1 MAIIEHK
8 RDTGRVA
15 TAASSTLCQGSRSG
29 VDEPDVV
36 SRAITRSHGITS
48 WDFIRKQVVWVFL
61 MGLAQVLVLR
71 EHSRPSCLNERQLGM
86 LLHRSAHSVKDS

>member
-29 VDEPDVV
+29 VDEADVV

-48 WDFIRKQVVWVFL
+48 WDFIIKQVVWVFYDGVSA
-61 MGLAQVLVLR
+61 GLGFEGAFSAV
-71 EHSRPSCLNERQLGM
+71 M
-86 LLHRSAHSVKDS
+86 LE

>member
-15 TAASSTLCQGSRSG
+15 TVASSTLFQRSRSG

-36 SRAITRSHGITS
+36 SRAITRSHCITS
-48 WDFIRKQVVWVFL
+48 RDLIIKQVVCVFYDGVSA
-61 MGLAQVLVLR
+61 GLGFEGAFSAV
-71 EHSRPSCLNERQLGM
+71 M
-86 LLHRSAHSVKDS
+86 LE

>member
-15 TAASSTLCQGSRSG
+15 NVASSALFQRSRSG

-36 SRAITRSHGITS
+36 SRAITRSHCITS
-48 WDFIRKQVVWVFL
+48 RDLIIKQVVCVFYDGVSA
-61 MGLAQVLVLR
+61 GLGFEGAFSAVM
-71 EHSRPSCLNERQLGM
+71 LG
-86 LLHRSAHSVKDS
+86 